1 MAAPA
6 VHHLSQA
13 PAPYRASSLPQQLK
27 RLAYVVSLVLGGGAV
42 IAGLWSVFLLPLLHA
57 TYSARNALAL
67 PQSERWGQL
76 VEKLK
81 GIRELAIFPVR
92 SEDETR
98 ALVRAHKAELASQAS
113 QAGEDEEGA
122 AEKKDGEG
130 GEEKDGEKDERKMLT
145 APDDSPKSA
154 SISLAETAEES
165 AAPPPTT
172 SQLHADPSVLGP
184 ALRELASSMEA
195 TATTRTSLLS
205 TLEGYTSGLHREL
218 FLSRGAGGSPWSK
231 GTSSVGLGTL
241 SANLAKAGGNTDS
254 PLGLPAAKSEEW
266 DAVRREVRAIKGILL
281 NRRNF
286 APARP
291 VH

>member
-13 PAPYRASSLPQQLK
+13 PTPFRPSSLPQQLK

-42 IAGLWSVFLLPLLHA
+42 IAGLWSIFLLPLLHA

-67 PQSERWGQL
+67 PQSERWAQL
-76 VEKLK
+76 VAKLK

-98 ALVRAHKAELASQAS
+98 ALVRAHKAELASHAS
-113 QAGEDEEGA
+113 QAGDDEAEGEA
-122 AEKKDGEG
+122 GDKEKAEGEP
-130 GEEKDGEKDERKMLT
+130 DHPERKMLT
-145 APDDSPKSA
+145 GPEDSPKSA
-154 SISLAETAEES
+154 SISLAEES
-165 AAPPPTT
+165 VAPPPTT

-184 ALRELASSMEA
+184 TLRELASAMEA

-218 FLSRGAGGSPWSK
+218 FLSRGASSTPWSK
-231 GTSSVGLGTL
+231 STSSVGLGTL
-241 SANLAKAGGNTDS
+241 SANLAKAGGNSDS

>member
-1 MAAPA
+1 M
-6 VHHLSQA
+6 HHLTHA
-13 PAPYRASSLPQQLK
+13 PTPQRISSLPQQLK
-27 RLAYVVSLVLGGGAV
+27 RLAYVVSIILGGGAV
-42 IAGLWSVFLLPLLHA
+42 IAGLWSAFLLPLLHA

-113 QAGEDEEGA
+113 QAEEEEE
-122 AEKKDGEG
+122 EKKSEA
-130 GEEKDGEKDERKMLT
+130 EEGEKDERKLLT

-154 SISLAETAEES
+154 SISLAETAEAEE
-165 AAPPPTT
+165 APPTTT

-218 FLSRGAGGSPWSK
+218 FLSRGANSSPWSK
-231 GTSSVGLGTL
+231 STSSVGLGTL
-241 SANLAKAGGNTDS
+241 SANLAKAGGNQDS

>member
-6 VHHLSQA
+6 VHHLSHA
-13 PAPYRASSLPQQLK
+13 PTPHRVSTLPQQLK
-27 RLAYVVSLVLGGGAV
+27 RLAYVVSLILGGGAV
-42 IAGLWSVFLLPLLHA
+42 IAGLWSAFLLPLLHA

-92 SEDETR
+92 SEEETR
-98 ALVRAHKAELASQAS
+98 ALVRAHKAELASHSS
-113 QAGEDEEGA
+113 QVGEEESVKEGEEG
-122 AEKKDGEG
+122 E
-130 GEEKDGEKDERKMLT
+130 GEEKDEKDERKLLT

-154 SISLAETAEES
+154 SISLAETAEGEEMP
-165 AAPPPTT
+165 PPPTT

-218 FLSRGAGGSPWSK
+218 FLSRGANSSPWSK

>member
-6 VHHLSQA
+6 VHHLSHA
-13 PAPYRASSLPQQLK
+13 PTPYRASSLPQQLK
-27 RLAYVVSLVLGGGAV
+27 RLAYVVSIILGGGAV
-42 IAGLWSVFLLPLLHA
+42 FAGLWSAFLLPLLHA

-67 PQSERWGQL
+67 PQSERWSQL

-92 SEDETR
+92 SEEETR

-113 QAGEDEEGA
+113 QVGEEET
-122 AEKKDGEG
+122 EEKDGEE
-130 GEEKDGEKDERKMLT
+130 GEEKDGERKLLT

-165 AAPPPTT
+165 VAPPPTT

-218 FLSRGAGGSPWSK
+218 FLSRGANSSPWSK